1 MGKKILFTP
10 DQTQAILEDYRDRN
24 ITTKE
29 ITKKYFISVGT
40 LARIVQANNE
50 PLRNPNASKPRPRS
64 PQATKYK
71 SCPKC
76 RKKIDLKGARFCPF
90 CGADIRSENEVL
102 AEKVIKQIELF
113 KFLPETTRDD
123 FVQTLNQAA
132 AKLKTI

>member
-1 MGKKILFTP
+1 MGQKIIFTP
-10 DQTQAILEDYRDRN
+10 EQIQAILEDYRDRN
-24 ITTKE
+24 LTTKE
-29 ITKKYFISVGT
+29 IAKKHFISDGT
-40 LARIVQANNE
+40 LARIVEENNE
-50 PLRNPNASKPRPRS
+50 PLRRPSATTPRNRKSKH
-64 PQATKYK
+64 K